1 MNAEMQLQATPDSGN
16 QIASYDRVLKGVH
29 WGSLLLVATS
39 YAAVWSSHLVAS
51 GERAVL
57 LVQLHRSVGV
67 TILALTLFRLA
78 WRWSAQI
85 PALPAELPLV
95 QKLAARA
102 TEYALYAL
110 LLAQPVLGILHTNAR
125 GRRVEFFFIGQLPPI
140 VGPDRVLAKQA
151 MTAHEVVGYLLLAL
165 IAMHAAAALFHHFIR
180 RDDVLNAMLPKQAP
194 LSRRGNAPLAW
205 RNKAF

>member
-1 MNAEMQLQATPDSGN
+1 MNADVMPESANPV
-16 QIASYDRVLKGVH
+16 ASYDRVLKGVH
-29 WGSLLLVATS
+29 WASLLLVATS
-39 YAAVWSSHLVAS
+39 YAAVWLSHAVA
-51 GERAVL
+51 GRQQAML

-85 PALPAELPLV
+85 PSLPAELPTI

-140 VGPDRVLAKQA
+140 VGPDKVLTKQA
-151 MTAHEVVGYLLLAL
+151 MTAHEVVGYLMLAL
-165 IAMHAAAALFHHFIR
+165 IAMHAAA
-180 RDDVLNAMLPKQAP
+180 DCNA
-194 LSRRGNAPLAW
+194 
-205 RNKAF
+205 

>member
-1 MNAEMQLQATPDSGN
+1 MQLQATPDNGN

-39 YAAVWSSHLVAS
+39 CAAVWSSHLVAS
-51 GERAVL
+51 RERAVL

-85 PALPAELPLV
+85 PSLPAELPTI

-140 VGPDRVLAKQA
+140 VGPDKVLTKQA

-165 IAMHAAAALFHHFIR
+165 IAMHAAAALLHHFIR
-180 RDDVLNAMLPKQAP
+180 RDDVLNAMLP
-194 LSRRGNAPLAW
+194 SRR
-205 RNKAF
+205 R

>member
-16 QIASYDRVLKGVH
+16 QIASYDRVLKAVH

-51 GERAVL
+51 RERAVL

-85 PALPAELPLV
+85 PSLPAELPTI

-125 GRRVEFFFIGQLPPI
+125 GRHVEFFFIGQLPPI
-140 VGPDRVLAKQA
+140 LGPDKVLAKQA
-151 MTAHEVVGYLLLAL
+151 MTAHEVIGYLLLAL

-180 RDDVLNAMLPKQAP
+180 RDEVLNAMLP
-194 LSRRGNAPLAW
+194 SRR
-205 RNKAF
+205 R

>member
-16 QIASYDRVLKGVH
+16 QIASYDRVLKAVH

-51 GERAVL
+51 RERAVL

-85 PALPAELPLV
+85 PSLPAEVPTI

-140 VGPDRVLAKQA
+140 VGPDKVLATQA
-151 MTAHEVVGYLLLAL
+151 MTAHEVVGYLMLAL

-180 RDDVLNAMLPKQAP
+180 RDDVLNAMLPYRP
-194 LSRRGNAPLAW
+194 R
-205 RNKAF
+205 